1 MTTLCSPSKFI
12 ELKTPGPN
20 YESTTEP
27 PKNATSDP
35 IFIEQ
40 KKETTP
46 FFAYWFKRTDPNEV
60 INDDEIFWFTGEA
73 IEGDYFRTESSLDEY
88 LGLETSCADESP
100 LPSALSPESE
110 VESPT
115 LSPTWNNLPEP
126 DWENLPME
134 PLIRHRSSVSHYGVA
149 GESSPL
155 KRSADVSFQSLESVP
170 WGERSPNWDLLP
182 LPPLSENDGF
192 DEPLPSLTEAR
203 ESTISGPRVGA
214 ETNTFAEFETS
225 RPTAAVPAF
234 APSHP
239 IATNNNHILSTCTD
253 VVPYIGPPKNQ
264 KGWNGSVEA
273 CRVVEQ
279 SGAVPQNQALQ
290 TCNMRD
296 FTFVNN
302 GKQEMYI
309 YNKAALVSM
318 NFVGRTYMS
327 SLRYQGLMRGEGL
340 PLQAAMAE
348 DQFPFPNPVFPRAQN
363 FYKQDMGDTF
373 QNHVFL

>member
-88 LGLETSCADESP
+88 LGLETSCADDSP
-100 LPSALSPESE
+100 LPSALSPENE
-110 VESPT
+110 LESPT

-170 WGERSPNWDLLP
+170 CGERSPNWDLLP
-182 LPPLSENDGF
+182 LPPLSENDWF
-192 DEPLPSLTEAR
+192 DEPLPSLTEER
-203 ESTISGPRVGA
+203 ESTNSGPRVGA

-225 RPTAAVPAF
+225 RP
-234 APSHP
+234 S
-239 IATNNNHILSTCTD
+239 
-253 VVPYIGPPKNQ
+253 
-264 KGWNGSVEA
+264 WNGSVEA
-273 CRVVEQ
+273 RRVVEQ

-318 NFVGRTYMS
+318 NLVGRTYMS

-348 DQFPFPNPVFPRAQN
+348 DQFPFPNTVFPRAQN
-363 FYKQDMGDTF
+363 FYKQDIGDTF